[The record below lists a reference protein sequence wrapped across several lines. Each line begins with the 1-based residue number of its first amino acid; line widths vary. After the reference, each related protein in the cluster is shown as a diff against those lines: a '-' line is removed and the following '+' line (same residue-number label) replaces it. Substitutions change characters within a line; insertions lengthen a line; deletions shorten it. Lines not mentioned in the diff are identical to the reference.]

1 MSEVLLWLCFIS
13 IEAFFSL
20 VNEPGWLLLFDNMVL
35 IHVRCSVIAVCLH
48 LLRSLGRWNVEYVSF
63 EHTVMSSS
71 CGLLF
76 LSRHAVCAAAAPNK
90 NTDSVVLGRVDDSS
104 GPICLR

>member
-1 MSEVLLWLCFIS
+1 MGREIS
-13 IEAFFSL
+13 FFSL
-20 VNEPGWLLLFDNMVL
+20 VDELGWLLLFDNMLL

-71 CGLLF
+71 GGLLF
-76 LSRHAVCAAAAPNK
+76 LSRHVVCAAAAPNR
-90 NTDSVVLGRVDDSS
+90 NTESVVLGRVDGMS
-104 GPICLR
+104 GPICLW